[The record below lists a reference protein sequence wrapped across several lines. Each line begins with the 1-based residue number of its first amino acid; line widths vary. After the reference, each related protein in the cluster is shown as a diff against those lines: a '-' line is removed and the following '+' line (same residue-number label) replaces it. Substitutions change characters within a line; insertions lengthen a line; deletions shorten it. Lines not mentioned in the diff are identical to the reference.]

1 MSRFFDILKRSQEQ
15 VGHLSSASFEETD
28 DDFKKCH
35 EVPQIT
41 VEEAQIP
48 PESRIVFHT
57 DPRSP
62 GADRFRFLRMRLRE
76 LWDAGR
82 IRALLITSP
91 LPGDGKSTMALNLA
105 AALAEQGKRA
115 VLLIEAD
122 LYHPSLTQQLRI
134 KPGPGL
140 AECLEGGLSPLSTVR
155 RIEPLGL
162 YLLSSGE
169 PHSNPTELLQSEA
182 LSGVMEEL
190 SSYFDWILIDSPP
203 VTPLTDALSLA
214 RHVDASLLVVR
225 AGHTPREAIEETLH
239 LLGHERVLGILLN
252 AVEGLNRLYSKYY
265 GYYGTNSSSSAA
277 PRADKRNESTRRQTI
292 QQKSSSTNSH

>member
-1 MSRFFDILKRSQEQ
+1 MGD
-15 VGHLSSASFEETD
+15 LSSTSLEGTEAEL
-28 DDFKKCH
+28 KKCY
-35 EVPQIT
+35 EPPQIP
-41 VEEAQIP
+41 VEEAQIR

-76 LWDAGR
+76 LWEVGKLR
-82 IRALLITSP
+82 TLLITSP
-91 LPGDGKSTMALNLA
+91 LPGDGKSTVALNLA

-122 LYHPSLTQQLRI
+122 LYHPSLTQQLGL
-134 KPGPGL
+134 KPAPGL
-140 AECLEGGLSPLSTVR
+140 AECLESGLSPVSTVR

-182 LSGVMEEL
+182 LSGIMEEL
-190 SSYFDWILIDSPP
+190 SPHFDWIIIDSPP

-214 RHVDASLLVVR
+214 RHTDASLLVAR
-225 AGHTPREAIEETLH
+225 AGHTPREAIEETLR
-239 LLGHERVLGILLN
+239 LLGHEQVLGILLN

-265 GYYGTNSSSSAA
+265 GYYGSNSSSSTA
-277 PRADKRNESTRRQTI
+277 PRTDKRNESTRRQTI
-292 QQKSSSTNSH
+292 QPKSSNTNSH